1 MRFGHKVLV
10 EPITLEAN
18 KTKTLKLPQDRFIQS
33 INLMCSVTFSNS
45 TASAVSV
52 TRNDWLNVIKR
63 IQIVANGNDYLIN
76 VNGMRKYLVNKYL
89 LGTNP
94 YGVFPDSVPGNGGS
108 ATAEFEIPL
117 IFAINPSD
125 PLDVSCPIPA
135 HLTSSLFLIVDIG
148 SAPSN
153 LSLSGNIKVIVKEI
167 YADANEIRT
176 LYGNRLQNLRKLYE
190 IELEKQITAVHS
202 NYTFAVDLDVG
213 SIIQKLG
220 IFAYDANENLSDS
233 IISEYRIKQESPIDL
248 ILEDIT
254 FKASKAE
261 DKRRYKLESLE
272 PGFTIYDAE
281 FKTGGLDTRGMKTG
295 DIKFLANTTATGKV
309 VLCHREIV

>member
-10 EPITLEAN
+10 EPVTLEAN

-33 INLMCSVTFSNS
+33 INLMCNVTFSNS
-45 TASAVSV
+45 TGSAISV
-52 TRNDWLNVIKR
+52 TRNNWLKVLKR
-63 IQIVANGNDYLIN
+63 IQVVANGNDYLIN
-76 VNGMRKYLVNKYL
+76 VDGMRKYLINKYL
-89 LGTNP
+89 LGTDTF
-94 YGVFPDSVPGNGGS
+94 GSFPSSVPANGS

-135 HLTSSLFLIVDIG
+135 HLTSSLFLIVDVG
-148 SAPSN
+148 SAPTN
-153 LSLSGNIKVIVKEI
+153 LTLSGNIKVIVKEI
-167 YADANEIRT
+167 YADANEIEA
-176 LYGNRLQNLRKLYE
+176 LYGDRLQNLRKLYE

-220 IFAYDANENLSDS
+220 IFAYDANESLSDS

-248 ILEDIT
+248 VLEDIT

-272 PGFTIYDAE
+272 SGLTIYDAE

-309 VLCHREIV
+309 VLYHREIV